1 MCSRVAPFV
10 QQISRR
16 VALACDYRWHVRG
29 LMARATAVIATHDT
43 TATDIAAAGTS
54 TAAAAASVVTLQLSR
69 AVRGHKAADA
79 LSRVQSKSRR
89 S

>member
-1 MCSRVAPFV
+1 M
-10 QQISRR
+10 
-16 VALACDYRWHVRG
+16 RG
-29 LMARATAVIATHDT
+29 LMACATAVIATDDT
-43 TATDIAAAGTS
+43 AATDIAAAGTS